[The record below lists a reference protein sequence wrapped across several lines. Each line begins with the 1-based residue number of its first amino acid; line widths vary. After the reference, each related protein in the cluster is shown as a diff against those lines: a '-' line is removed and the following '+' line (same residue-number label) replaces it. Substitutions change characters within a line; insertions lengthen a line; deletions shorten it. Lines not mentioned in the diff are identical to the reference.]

1 MTTDEARTDGQLL
14 VTPEEAARRL
24 SIGRTTVYE
33 LMASGEIH
41 SVSIGRCRRVPVS
54 ELCSYV
60 ARLIDGGVGT
70 GNPRVAGHRRFQSSR
85 EYDWTQRLAKATVR
99 RGAPAVRVA
108 SDETPALLPLPRV
121 PPALRRQG

>member
-1 MTTDEARTDGQLL
+1 MTDQARTDDQLL

-24 SIGRTTVYE
+24 SVGRTTVYE
-33 LMASGEIH
+33 LLASGQLR

-54 ELCSYV
+54 ELCCYV
-60 ARLIDGGVGT
+60 ARLIDSDV
-70 GNPRVAGHRRFQSSR
+70 GNPPVAGHSRLQSSR

-99 RGAPAVRVA
+99 RGATAVRVA

-121 PPALRRQG
+121 PPSGRRRG

>member
-1 MTTDEARTDGQLL
+1 MTDEARTDDQLL

-24 SIGRTTVYE
+24 SVGRTTVYE
-33 LMASGEIH
+33 LLASGQLH

-60 ARLIDGGVGT
+60 ARLIDGGVGD
-70 GNPRVAGHRRFQSSR
+70 PPVAGHSQLQSSR

-99 RGAPAVRVA
+99 RGAAVRVA

-121 PPALRRQG
+121 PPA

>member
-1 MTTDEARTDGQLL
+1 MTDANRTENQLL

-33 LMASGEIH
+33 LLSSGQLR
-41 SVSIGRCRRVPVS
+41 SVNIGRCRRVPVS

-60 ARLIDGGVGT
+60 ARLIDSGDST
-70 GNPRVAGHRRFQSSR
+70 PRADGHSR
-85 EYDWTQRLAKATVR
+85 LELSRQYDWTRRLAKTTVR
-99 RGAPAVRVA
+99 RGASAVRVA